1 MEIFSEILISLI
13 GLAIFICALL
23 VVKAGIS
30 RFKSPVRNE
39 NLHLH
44 GIPVPIPS
52 QSRFNGCLFI
62 ASGGLVIILLLLIL
76 LSEITH
82 LK

>member
-1 MEIFSEILISLI
+1 MEIFGKILISLI

-23 VVKAGIS
+23 VFKAGIS

-39 NLHLH
+39 KLHLH

-52 QSRFNGCLFI
+52 HSRFNGFVFI
-62 ASGGLVIILLLLIL
+62 VSGGLVMFLLLIIF
-76 LSEITH
+76 LSVITH
-82 LK
+82 FK